1 MVPIVYQP
9 AAAPATVTPL
19 HFAGKPQ
26 IEILSP
32 KSRETVSGTLTMHI
46 AVKNFRLSCAMYG
59 KPDVA
64 GYGHWHLNLDSTTMG
79 MMGMGTMLRMSRAN
93 TLSISLARISPGAH
107 RFFAILVD
115 NQHAPTP
122 HVMASV
128 GVNVR

>member
-64 GYGHWHLNLDSTTMG
+64 GYGHRHLNLDSTTMG

-122 HVMASV
+122 HAMASV